1 MLQGSINHVSITV
14 TDLDSAMA
22 FLGPVLEFLGYS
34 LGTILRNPST
44 DSRLTVNVNAS
55 NGIAFNV
62 WEATSELAS
71 REFQLYAPGLHHV
84 AFNLASHDQVD
95 QLHAVVEGLGGRVLD
110 APAEFPYA
118 DDGLGYYAFYFL
130 GPDGLKFECVHMPGL
145 EQAFR
150 EKGVLAEEL

>member
-34 LGTILRNPST
+34 LGTILRN
-44 DSRLTVNVNAS
+44 AS

-84 AFNLASHDQVD
+84 AFDLASHDQVD